1 MRSTILVV
9 CVLVSSA
16 CGLRVAPA
24 LAPALRGA
32 AHGRAPTATM
42 QLWAGKKKSRYEDDG
57 SRLQGAKPLI
67 DDEALQGGWF
77 SSFKFGTEV
86 EIIDTTKPKEK
97 KKKKQS
103 GGGGGGGGGG
113 SYSNT
118 ESARFGGLESQQIRK
133 RNLEAYINSE
143 EEAADGTFGK
153 IISGS
158 ALVSIFATL
167 IGAYLYYGGDGLM
180 AATAKQRGLS
190 NMDGGSRQAGA
201 EVCMTTDCMTEEPS
215 TTN

>member
-1 MRSTILVV
+1 
-9 CVLVSSA
+9 
-16 CGLRVAPA
+16 
-24 LAPALRGA
+24 
-32 AHGRAPTATM
+32 M
-42 QLWAGKKKSRYEDDG
+42 QLWAGKKRSRYEDDG

-97 KKKKQS
+97 KKKKQG

>member
-1 MRSTILVV
+1 MRSSILVV

-16 CGLRVAPA
+16 CGLRV
-24 LAPALRGA
+24 APALRGA

-42 QLWAGKKKSRYEDDG
+42 QLWAGKKRSRYEDDG

-86 EIIDTTKPKEK
+86 EIIDTTKIKDK
-97 KKKKQS
+97 KKKKQ

-167 IGAYLYYGGDGLM
+167 IGAYMYYGGDGLL
-180 AATAKQRGLS
+180 AATAKQRALS

>member
-1 MRSTILVV
+1 MRSSILVV

-16 CGLRVAPA
+16 CGLRV
-24 LAPALRGA
+24 APALRGA

-42 QLWAGKKKSRYEDDG
+42 QLWAGKKRSRYEDDG

-86 EIIDTTKPKEK
+86 EIIDTTKIKDK
-97 KKKKQS
+97 KKKKQ
-103 GGGGGGGGGG
+103 GGGGGGGG

-167 IGAYLYYGGDGLM
+167 IGAYMYYGGDGLL
-180 AATAKQRGLS
+180 AATAKQRPLS

-201 EVCMTTDCMTEEPS
+201 EVCMTTDCITQEPS

>member
-1 MRSTILVV
+1 MRSSILVV

-16 CGLRVAPA
+16 CGLRV
-24 LAPALRGA
+24 APALRGA

-42 QLWAGKKKSRYEDDG
+42 QLWAGKKRSRYEDDG

-86 EIIDTTKPKEK
+86 EIIDTTKIKEK
-97 KKKKQS
+97 KKKKQG

-167 IGAYLYYGGDGLM
+167 IGAYMYYGGDGLL

>member
-1 MRSTILVV
+1 MRSSILVV

-16 CGLRVAPA
+16 CGLRV
-24 LAPALRGA
+24 APALRGA

-42 QLWAGKKKSRYEDDG
+42 QLWAGKKRSRYEDDG

-86 EIIDTTKPKEK
+86 EIIDTTKIKDK
-97 KKKKQS
+97 KKKKQ
-103 GGGGGGGGGG
+103 GGGGGGGG

-167 IGAYLYYGGDGLM
+167 IGAYMYYGGDGLL
-180 AATAKQRGLS
+180 AATAKQRALS